1 MDAPSTEELDGV
13 ALYIITARELKSC
26 RFFVEEHHQLSIS
39 FRHGDPPEAVQGRF
53 PDPDTVSAALIPFRK
68 LWMKGEPCFY
78 RHVANTIKMHCE
90 DLRWLVDFSFCLNS
104 DAPRMVPFLR
114 DVELSTEDVVDMW
127 LNTRYMHV
135 GKARRKG
142 RFSREDFA
150 RWERDIGPT
159 LFEYYFLSS
168 IYGMGLLF
176 FNIVRDA
183 EAFLRWCQSQG
194 WEPGIDTS
202 AAEANPDVTRST
214 PGFGQS
220 GGPQEQMTWRLRRR
234 KKYAGFSAFL
244 EGIHVSDA
252 QIGHH
257 VAECE
262 CFLGFC
268 ERIGVALEEH
278 PSISDLDGDEVV
290 FNSGALDDHA
300 TVIRSG
306 RVRKG
311 MFFLCRSRTV
321 KWDGDWL
328 EVVSEQYEAFRAALC
343 GS

>member
-159 LFEYYFLSS
+159 LFEYYFHIYANGDISPCVFSPVACGNILDIIERRSEYRSLDDFVNRHPLFVKFREKQKEITDWRAPCMLMDHPEKIRSICAEVSS
-168 IYGMGLLF
+168 WF
-176 FNIVRDA
+176 
-183 EAFLRWCQSQG
+183 
-194 WEPGIDTS
+194 P
-202 AAEANPDVTRST
+202 ANNMPK
-214 PGFGQS
+214 G
-220 GGPQEQMTWRLRRR
+220 
-234 KKYAGFSAFL
+234 Y
-244 EGIHVSDA
+244 
-252 QIGHH
+252 
-257 VAECE
+257 
-262 CFLGFC
+262 
-268 ERIGVALEEH
+268 
-278 PSISDLDGDEVV
+278 LDG
-290 FNSGALDDHA
+290 GIARALDA
-300 TVIRSG
+300 
-306 RVRKG
+306 
-311 MFFLCRSRTV
+311 CSRAWCDALRDIPLV
-321 KWDGDWL
+321 PECVQRDL
-328 EVVSEQYEAFRAALC
+328 AARR
-343 GS
+343 GQHRHTDAA